1 MWMIEFRVCIE
12 KNINSSKE
20 SIANQTSILYTVV

>member
-12 KNINSSKE
+12 NKINSSKE
-20 SIANQTSILYTVV
+20 SFANQTSILYTVV